1 MNNDEFKYYLLG
13 TLDAERRT
21 AVEEQ
26 ILLDP
31 AVYEELLAVEEEL
44 IDQYVRG
51 GLTELE
57 QEQFETHFL
66 ITADRHK
73 NLRFG
78 RLLKRYM
85 DAHSVAV
92 QDRAAVR
99 HTEQTA
105 PAQRN
110 FPLYLASFSRGR
122 AIAVTTVIVVSLGIL
137 FLGWLVA
144 RKPNESITGQNASRV
159 MVVSLVPGST
169 RSDGATQRVSVPPR
183 GVDLK
188 LELETSKRFPNYK
201 SQLFRESEPL
211 QTNEM
216 KMEVK
221 GDHNVV
227 PLTITG
233 EKLSPGGYSVKLCG
247 VSDSG
252 QKEFLD
258 SYSFQVTIE

>member
-1 MNNDEFKYYLLG
+1 MNHDEFKDYLLG
-13 TLDAERRT
+13 TLDAECRT
-21 AVEEQ
+21 VLEEQ

-51 GLTELE
+51 GLTKPEE
-57 QEQFETHFL
+57 QQFETHFL
-66 ITADRHK
+66 ITADRHQ

-85 DAHSVAV
+85 DAHPVAV
-92 QDRAAVR
+92 PDRPVVR

-110 FPLYLASFSRGR
+110 FPLYLGSFSRGP
-122 AIAVTTVIVVSLGIL
+122 AIAVSTVILVGLGI
-137 FLGWLVA
+137 FIVWWLGG
-144 RKPNESITGQNASRV
+144 RKSTESTPL
-159 MVVSLVPGST
+159 MVVSLTPGST
-169 RSDGATQRVSVPPR
+169 RSTGNTPRVTVPSK
-183 GVDLK
+183 GVNLK
-188 LELETSKRFPNYK
+188 LELETNKSFPNYK
-201 SQLFRESEPL
+201 SQLLRGSESL
-211 QTNEM
+211 QTNEL

-227 PLTITG
+227 PLTITADT
-233 EKLSPGGYSVKLCG
+233 LSPGEYSVKLCG

-252 QKEFLD
+252 TKEFID